1 MCAHAGPDLNRNKIT
16 ENLMTFATP
25 EKTVVSPSRHAMELI
40 AREFNAVLG
49 GGADAGLALVVD
61 NLVALNIAPVGAE
74 RIATFCHVADAS
86 RMTPNAWIGMLS
98 EAALWGIDGEAMR
111 FGVLDDF
118 VALMWSFP
126 PTLPDAEIVRGLR
139 LMLERAVAVARMVRK
154 SAVAAPVTA

>member
-1 MCAHAGPDLNRNKIT
+1 MTLN
-16 ENLMTFATP
+16 TP
-25 EKTVVSPSRHAMELI
+25 EKAVVSPSRHAMELI

-49 GGADAGLALVVD
+49 NSADAGLALVVD
-61 NLVALNIAPVGAE
+61 NLVALNIAPVGAQ
-74 RIATFCHVADAS
+74 RIAAFCHVGDAS
-86 RMTPNAWIGMLS
+86 RMTPDAWISMLS

-126 PTLPDAEIVRGLR
+126 PTLPDAEIVGGLR

>member
-1 MCAHAGPDLNRNKIT
+1 MDL
-16 ENLMTFATP
+16 ATP
-25 EKTVVSPSRHAMELI
+25 AKTVVSPSRHAMELI

-49 GGADAGLALVVD
+49 SGTDAGLALVVD
-61 NLVALNIAPVGAE
+61 NLVALNIAPVGTE
-74 RIATFCHVADAS
+74 RIAAFCHVADAS
-86 RMTPNAWIGMLS
+86 RMTPDAWIGMLS

-126 PTLPDAEIVRGLR
+126 PTLPDAATVGGLR